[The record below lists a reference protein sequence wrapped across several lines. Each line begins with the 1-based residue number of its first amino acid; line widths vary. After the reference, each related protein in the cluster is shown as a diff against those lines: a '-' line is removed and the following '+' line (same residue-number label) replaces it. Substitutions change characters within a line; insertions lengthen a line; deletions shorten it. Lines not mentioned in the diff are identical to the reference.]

1 MSSEGSFA
9 VDNFVCVNIC
19 FSQVSIEEGDAK
31 AKEFGVM
38 FIETSSKAGFN
49 IKVRPMH
56 CLSGFVNFL
65 WVISFFRLHIQRKL
79 FFNSERVQLRSW
91 WKLIFCTARL
101 ICLGAQQ

>member
-1 MSSEGSFA
+1 MSSARSF
-9 VDNFVCVNIC
+9 VVEKFVCVNFC

-56 CLSGFVNFL
+56 CLS
-65 WVISFFRLHIQRKL
+65 L
-79 FFNSERVQLRSW
+79 FFID
-91 WKLIFCTARL
+91 LIS
-101 ICLGAQQ
+101 